1 MKEEVFVVTGGG
13 GFIGHH
19 LVKHLMNISKVVV
32 LDNFSR
38 GTPERLVGLE
48 DRVLIRNCDITNYD
62 AIEKCLID
70 FNVKIIYHLAAI
82 NGTGNFYKI
91 PINIM
96 DVGILGCLNVLT
108 FAKKNHVEKVITASS
123 AEVYQECDIVPTP
136 EDVPLIVPDVK
147 NPRFSYGLSKIYTEY
162 YSYHFGLKHNM
173 NISIFRPHNVFGPDM
188 GLQHVIPQFIM
199 EFLKKIN
206 TNEGVRI
213 ETKGSLEAVRAFCYV
228 DDIVKGL
235 ILLSKKNSGVNVYN
249 IGNTQRVKMSELL
262 DEIGRLLKCE
272 YTVLEGKN
280 EHAGGSMLRCPDI
293 TKIGDLG
300 YKCSVPLSEGLL
312 RTINWY
318 QDNLTKLN
326 DVQSQIY

>member
-62 AIEKCLID
+62 DIEKCLID

-108 FAKKNHVEKVITASS
+108 FAQKYRVKKVITASS

-249 IGNTQRVKMSELL
+249 IGNTQCVKMSELL
-262 DEIGRLLKCE
+262 DQIGRLLKCE

-293 TKIGDLG
+293 TKIRDLG

-312 RTINWY
+312 KTIEWY
-318 QDNLTKLN
+318 QDNLTKLT